1 MRKCPN
7 CEHEQDESAVI
18 CTYCGALLTSAEDE
32 YTTTRSLDNDEEA
45 DDGVQRWGSVQFA
58 ERMNLVI
65 SVRGEDARF
74 TYDANSIDELVIG
87 RYDPDTSESPA
98 VDLRNYGGTEKGV
111 SRRHAS
117 IIRRD
122 GALRIVDRGSP
133 NGTYLNG
140 QRLIAEQPRILRD
153 GDDVRLGHLVLQ
165 IHFLRAPSSE
175 TTER

>member
-7 CEHEQDESAVI
+7 CEHDQDDSAAI

-32 YTTTRSLDNDEEA
+32 YSTTRSLEDNDDI
-45 DDGVQRWGSVQFA
+45 DDGEQRWGSAQFA

-65 SVRGEDARF
+65 TVRGEAGVF
-74 TYDANSIDELVIG
+74 TYDADHVNELVIG
-87 RYDPDTSESPA
+87 RFDPDTSESPQ
-98 VDLRNYGGTEKGV
+98 VDLRDFGAAEKGV

-140 QRLIAEQPRILRD
+140 QKLIAEQPRVLRD
-153 GDDVRLGHLVLQ
+153 GDDIRLGHLVLQ
-165 IHFLRAPSSE
+165 IRFQRASSSE
-175 TTER
+175 PTEK

>member
-7 CEHEQDESAVI
+7 CEHDQDDSAAI

-32 YTTTRSLDNDEEA
+32 YSTTRSLENSDD
-45 DDGVQRWGSVQFA
+45 DGDGVQRWGSAQFV

-65 SVRGEDARF
+65 SVRGEVGGF
-74 TYDANSIDELVIG
+74 SYDANHVDELVIG
-87 RYDPDTSESPA
+87 RYDPDTAESPQI
-98 VDLRNYGGTEKGV
+98 DLRDFGATEKGV

-140 QRLIAEQPRILRD
+140 QKLIAEQPRVLRD
-153 GDDVRLGHLVLQ
+153 GDDIRLGHLVLQ
-165 IHFLRAPSSE
+165 IHFQRVSSSE
-175 TTER
+175 PSEK

>member
-7 CEHEQDESAVI
+7 CDHEQEDSAAI

-32 YTTTRSLDNDEEA
+32 YSTTRSLDDG
-45 DDGVQRWGSVQFA
+45 DDFEDTAQHWGSAQFA
-58 ERMNLVI
+58 ERMNLVV
-65 SVRGEDARF
+65 SVRDEAGSF
-74 TYDANSIDELVIG
+74 TYDADHIDELVIG
-87 RYDPDTSESPA
+87 RYDPDTDESPE
-98 VDLRNYGGTEKGV
+98 VDLRHFGAAEKGV

-140 QRLIAEQPRILRD
+140 QKLVAEQPRVLRD
-153 GDDVRLGHLVLQ
+153 GDDIRLGHLVLTIRFQ
-165 IHFLRAPSSE
+165 RAPSSE
-175 TTER
+175 PSDK